1 LEIALSIFLTLPI
14 TVATCERSLS
24 KLKLIK
30 FEVDTIGQDQI
41 SDVAVLSIEHTLI
54 NTLDIN
60 ELIKDFVG
68 KKTRKI
74 AI

>member
-1 LEIALSIFLTLPI
+1 MTLPI